1 MYVPV
6 VGGTVYGSRPPPP
19 VVYGDTRRRPGLD
32 NWYNSDRCMYLLL
45 VVLCMDPGLPL
56 LLFMEIL
63 VGGQG

>member
-19 VVYGDTRRRPGLD
+19 VVYGGTRRRPGLY

-56 LLFMEIL
+56 LLFMEVL
-63 VGGQG
+63 VGGQD